1 MGYKQSSRHRRCN
14 DDASNWHNQTTYH
27 NLQCLQ
33 VQRPQPWLR
42 VFRFLHPIIQYAL
55 QYIKCTT
62 YGITYV
68 VLATT
73 ASVIL
78 PVIIAYSALALTIA
92 FIFYVVYCLHNVIV
106 YLKQESFY
114 KVYWKWMSILIDMFI
129 YYRCMLISKHMP
141 RDLGT
146 VFILYTVYWLLY
158 LKQRAICKVWA
169 WASPLFVIGRLRLR
183 YHCNR
188 CIYTRVQ
195 HTCLDIIHRW
205 YIHMKNMIAAITY
218 NRMKKALFLVMWVLT
233 LAIHLAAF
241 CSLSRLFSGVS
252 LALAA

>member
-1 MGYKQSSRHRRCN
+1 MGYKQSSRRHRCN
-14 DDASNWHNQTTYH
+14 DDASNWHNQTIYH

-33 VQRPQPWLR
+33 VQRPQPWLQ

-55 QYIKCTT
+55 QYIKCMT

-78 PVIIAYSALALTIA
+78 PVIVAYSALALTIA
-92 FIFYVVYCLHNVIV
+92 FIFYIVYCLHNKIV

-114 KVYWKWMSILIDMFI
+114 KVYRKWMSILIDMFI

-158 LKQRAICKVWA
+158 VC
-169 WASPLFVIGRLRLR
+169 
-183 YHCNR
+183 
-188 CIYTRVQ
+188 
-195 HTCLDIIHRW
+195 
-205 YIHMKNMIAAITY
+205 
-218 NRMKKALFLVMWVLT
+218 
-233 LAIHLAAF
+233 
-241 CSLSRLFSGVS
+241 
-252 LALAA
+252 